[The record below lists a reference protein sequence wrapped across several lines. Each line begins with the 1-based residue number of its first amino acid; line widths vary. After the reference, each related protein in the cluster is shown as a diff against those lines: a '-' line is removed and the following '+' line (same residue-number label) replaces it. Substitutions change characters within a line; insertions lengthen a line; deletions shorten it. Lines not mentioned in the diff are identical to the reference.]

1 MENQSEAEVFKI
13 NALEALWLAFA
24 VSLFRL

>member
-13 NALEALWLAFA
+13 NALEAFWLTFA
-24 VSLFRL
+24 VFLLRL